1 MKIIKFKYFSIGVYD
16 FIRGDFFIVYKGCL
30 YLFFDLK
37 YFMCFIFDSIVVWFV
52 NYLYRDIIF

>member
-16 FIRGDFFIVYKGCL
+16 FIRGEFFIVYKGCL

-37 YFMCFIFDSIVVWFV
+37 YFRYFIFDSIVVWFV

>member
-37 YFMCFIFDSIVVWFV
+37 YFRCFIFDSIVVWFG
-52 NYLYRDIIF
+52 NYL